1 MQQIVRSLVFAAV
14 LGAAIAPCTGQAQS
28 IFDRAKRKVQDR
40 VEQRTDQALDRAV
53 DEAEDVIVCA
63 ATDQVCIDNAKASGK
78 QVQID
83 GTASAGAAASGGG
96 GPGGVAVGTGAWLN
110 YDFVPG
116 EETLFY
122 DDYSG
127 DDVGNFPRRLEFEGG
142 NMEIAEWQGARYL
155 RSSDSGELA
164 IPLPKVLPE
173 RFTVEMDVYHGAR
186 WYTWGYVTIRFV
198 EQPTPANSVVR
209 VNWTS
214 GGLLGPREAI
224 SQVGQEKFKDTF
236 VPIRIM
242 ADGSYVKVYMGDK
255 RVANVPNA
263 DLGRADKIWVSV
275 PATDESPG
283 YVGAIRVAAGGKKIY
298 DALAASGRVATHGIL
313 FASGSAALRGESTPT
328 LKEIGEMLKAHPDLA
343 LVIEGHTDNTG
354 AAEANQALSG
364 QRAEAVR
371 AYLVSRFAIDESRL
385 EAKGF
390 GASRPVAS
398 NDTAE
403 GRQQN
408 RRVELVRR

>member
-1 MQQIVRSLVFAAV
+1 MQHILRSLVFAAV
-14 LGAAIAPCTGQAQS
+14 LGAAIAPGSGQAQS
-28 IFDRAKRKVQDR
+28 IFDRAKRKLQDR
-40 VEQRTDQALDRAV
+40 VEQRADQALDRAV
-53 DEAEDVIVCA
+53 DEAEDAIVCA
-63 ATDQVCIDNAKASGK
+63 ATDQVCIDNAKATGRR
-78 QVQID
+78 VEID
-83 GTASAGAAASGGG
+83 DTAATGAAPS
-96 GPGGVAVGTGAWLN
+96 GGVAVGTGAWLN

-127 DDVGNFPRRLEFEGG
+127 DEVGNFPRRLEFEGG
-142 NMEIAEWQGARYL
+142 NMEVAEWQGARYL
-155 RSSDSGELA
+155 RASDGGEFA
-164 IPLPKVLPE
+164 IPLPEVLPA

-186 WYTWGYVTIRFV
+186 RHGWGYVTIRFV
-198 EQPTPANSVVR
+198 ERPSPANSVVR

-224 SQVGQEKFKDTF
+224 SQVGQEKFKDAF

-242 ADGSYVKVYMGDK
+242 ADGAYVKVYMGDK

-263 DLGRADKIWVSV
+263 DLGRADRIWVSV
-275 PATDESPG
+275 PATDDSPA
-283 YVGAIRVAAGGKKIY
+283 YVGAIRVAAGGKKLY

-313 FASGSAALRGESTPT
+313 FTSGSAALRGESTPT
-328 LKEIGEMLKAHPDLA
+328 LEEIGEMLEAHPDLA

-354 AAEANQALSG
+354 AAEANQALSR

-371 AYLVSRFAIDESRL
+371 AYLVSTFAIDESRL
-385 EAKGF
+385 EAQGF